1 MKQVTLRAFGGV
13 DQLHLE
19 DVPTPE
25 PETGQVRV
33 ELTSIGLNHA
43 ELMGRRGEYKL
54 STGDP
59 PLVLGLEGG
68 GVIDA
73 VGEGVDPSRIG
84 QRVILSPD
92 APRPSTGG
100 LGGTYRSH
108 YVLPANRALPAPDA
122 IPDHQLGAIWLPYLT
137 AYGCLIWNHDKD
149 LTGKFVALPA
159 ASSSTALAAAQIVK
173 RHGGTTVGLTTSDSK
188 VDRLRELGD
197 LAPYDHLIVTHD
209 PPEAPPDLPPKTTP
223 DPPPES
229 SGGRLMRKWH
239 RDMRHLNSG
248 GGMHV
253 FFDPVASGKYLAT
266 EILCLA
272 EGGSIYV
279 YGLLGEPDVLDV
291 SPLIRK
297 RGKIE
302 GWVNNKIIEA
312 GESHWRPACDAILRG
327 FADGAYR
334 QHVDHTWPLESV
346 RTAHDEME
354 KGRHVGKLALTP

>member
-1 MKQVTLRAFGGV
+1 MKQVTLQRFGGV
-13 DQLHLE
+13 DQLRVE

-25 PETGQVRV
+25 PGKGQVRV
-33 ELTSIGLNHA
+33 RLTSIGLNHA

-68 GVIDA
+68 GVVDA
-73 VGEGVDPSRIG
+73 VGDEVDPARVG
-84 QRVILSPD
+84 QRVVLSPD

-108 YVLPANRALPAPDA
+108 YVLPADRALPAPDA
-122 IPDHQLGAIWLPYLT
+122 IPDDQLGALWLPYLT
-137 AYGCLIWNHDKD
+137 AYGCLIWKHNQD
-149 LTGKFVALPA
+149 LAGKFVALPA

-173 RHGGTTVGLTTSDSK
+173 RHGGTTVGLTTSEAK
-188 VDRLRELGD
+188 IDRLRELGD

-209 PPEAPPDLPPKTTP
+209 PTEGSADGKRT
-223 DPPPES
+223 
-229 SGGRLMRKWH
+229 MRKWH
-239 RDMRHLNSG
+239 RDMRNLNSG

-272 EGGSIYV
+272 QGGSIYV
-279 YGLLGEPDVLDV
+279 YGLLGQPDVLDV

-297 RGKIE
+297 RGKIQ
-302 GWVNNKIIEA
+302 GWVNNDILEA
-312 GESHWRPACDAILRG
+312 GETHWRPACEAILQG
-327 FADGAYR
+327 FADGAYQ
-334 QHVDHTWPLESV
+334 QHIDRRWSLDDVQ
-346 RTAHDEME
+346 TAHAEME
-354 KGRHVGKLALTP
+354 KGKHVGKLVLTP

>member
-1 MKQVTLRAFGGV
+1 MKQVTLQAFGDV

-19 DVPTPE
+19 DVPTPD

-33 ELTSIGLNHA
+33 KLTSIGLNHA

-73 VGEGVDPSRIG
+73 VGEGVDPARVG

-108 YVLPANRALPAPDA
+108 YVLPADRALPAPDA
-122 IPDHQLGAIWLPYLT
+122 IPDQQLGAIWLPYLT
-137 AYGCLIWNHDKD
+137 AYGCLIWKHDQD

-173 RHGGTTVGLTTSDSK
+173 RHGGTTVGLTTSESK

-209 PPEAPPDLPPKTTP
+209 KDADNK
-223 DPPPES
+223 
-229 SGGRLMRKWH
+229 RAMRKWH
-239 RDMRHLNSG
+239 RDMRDLNSG
-248 GGMHV
+248 NGMHV

-272 EGGSIYV
+272 QGGSIYV

-302 GWVNNKIIEA
+302 GWVNNEIIEA
-312 GESHWRPACDAILRG
+312 GETHWRPACDAILRG
-327 FADGAYR
+327 FADGAYK
-334 QHVDHTWPLESV
+334 QHVDHTWPLDDV
-346 RTAHDEME
+346 QTAHAEME
-354 KGRHVGKLALTP
+354 KGRHVGKLVLTP